1 MAVAVSHSAGIP
13 LVCVIVPRV
22 PVLGRR
28 INSPVFN
35 VPVAFGGLN
44 TGT

>member
-1 MAVAVSHSAGIP
+1 MSHSVGIP
-13 LVCVIVPRV
+13 LVCDRAESTGAR
-22 PVLGRR
+22 LRR